1 MQGAYIPDYAVD
13 ATGTILYTCA
23 IMVSCKQESPADIR
37 TLHRTGSSSFVPDT
51 RHPATEPPETVHRT
65 VRLRLYPGDAATG
78 ILLTAI
84 AGACRHV
91 WNRLL
96 ADRERRYRLWQMY
109 RIGPKPRPN
118 FFTLGQ
124 RFTQLHNDPDHAWL
138 KECPF
143 ACVRYAL
150 KYLADACKRYLKDP
164 QTEGKPRFKARHF
177 TVPAF
182 TIPEAVKLDR
192 DRLHVP
198 KAGWLRLA
206 GSNPYADGKPLTV
219 RVRMEGPETNP
230 KWYAYVCY
238 AVPVEQVRQ
247 SATDGALGLDRN
259 VGQATDSEGTVYAL
273 SDTDQLDAQ
282 IARKQREL
290 SRKRGWGSKDKRP
303 QSNRG
308 RRVNGQL
315 QKLHRKRRRRRDN
328 ATHQVSRTV
337 ADTAHTVVVED
348 LNTQGM
354 TASARGTR
362 AEPGTNVKAK
372 SGLNRSILASGWGQL
387 ERKLAYKAG
396 HVVKVDPAY
405 TSQTCSRCG
414 HVGKANRPS
423 QAVFAC
429 QACGWALNA
438 DHNAAINILVRAGLP
453 SVPVPARGTGAAA
466 RAIPSGT
473 PMIREPDMPTAWSG
487 I

>member
-1 MQGAYIPDYAVD
+1 MPDN
-13 ATGTILYTCA
+13 
-23 IMVSCKQESPADIR
+23 
-37 TLHRTGSSSFVPDT
+37 PDST
-51 RHPATEPPETVHRT
+51 TQAPETVHRT

-78 ILLTAI
+78 MLLAAI
-84 AGACRHV
+84 AGACRYV
-91 WNRLL
+91 WNHML
-96 ADRERRYRLWQMY
+96 ADHERRYRLWKAY

-118 FFTLGQ
+118 FFTLGR
-124 RFTQLHNDPDHAWL
+124 RFTVLRNDPDHAWL
-138 KECPF
+138 KDYPY

-150 KYLADACKRYLKDP
+150 KYLADAYKRYLKEP
-164 QTEGKPRFKARHF
+164 RTEGKPRFKARHF

-182 TIPEAVKLDR
+182 TIPDAVQLDG
-192 DRLHVP
+192 DRLYVP
-198 KAGWLRLA
+198 KVGWLRLA
-206 GSNPYADGKPLTV
+206 GSNQYADGKPLTV
-219 RVRMEGPETNP
+219 RVRMEGTDQHP

-238 AVPVEQVRQ
+238 AVPAEQVKPP
-247 SATDGALGLDRN
+247 AADGARGLDRN
-259 VGQATDSEGTVYAL
+259 VGQATDSEGTVYAMP
-273 SDTDQLDAQ
+273 DTDPLDAQ

-290 SRKRGWGSKDKRP
+290 SRKQGWGPQDRRP
-303 QSNRG
+303 KSNRG

-315 QKLHRKRRRRRDN
+315 QKLHRQRKRKRDD
-328 ATHQVSRTV
+328 ATHQASRTL

-348 LNTQGM
+348 LNIKGM
-354 TASARGTR
+354 TQSAKGTKE
-362 AEPGTNVKAK
+362 EPGTNVKAK
-372 SGLNRSILASGWGQL
+372 AGLNRAILASGWGQL

-466 RAIPSGT
+466 RGGAIPLGT
-473 PMIREPDMPTAWSG
+473 PAIREPDMPTAWSG